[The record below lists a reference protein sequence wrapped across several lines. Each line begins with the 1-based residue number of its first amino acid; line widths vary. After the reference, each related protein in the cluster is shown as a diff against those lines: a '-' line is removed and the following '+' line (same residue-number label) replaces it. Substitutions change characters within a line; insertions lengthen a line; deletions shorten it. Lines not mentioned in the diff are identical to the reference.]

1 MARCSTSVELS
12 DYKKAEVRAD
22 ILNKKALRYD
32 DCVASGCPAAV
43 LHAGVQDIYG
53 IYFKFFDKSCL
64 MYWIFS
70 VCVLQVEGSQ
80 PIIKLDKELL
90 TSHT

>member
-43 LHAGVQDIYG
+43 LHAVVAAVTLESRTSTEYI
-53 IYFKFFDKSCL
+53 SNCL
-64 MYWIFS
+64 TR
-70 VCVLQVEGSQ
+70 VA
-80 PIIKLDKELL
+80 
-90 TSHT
+90 